1 MTDAQVSAYKD
12 VLKLELSSIH
22 IPINAIMCTDVSC
35 SDNDH
40 FESINNYVECIS
52 KACLRAAECTVPHTR
67 ARGNRGSIPGW
78 TELVAPYRSNS
89 LFWHNMWVECGKPR
103 TGVVYDIMRQTRARY
118 HYAIRYARRHEN
130 DIIND
135 RFANALLLNSGRDFW
150 SAVKKI
156 RRSGSCVSGA
166 VDGVSNASDIVSLF
180 ARKYEDLYT
189 SVAYD
194 PVVMKQISQEL
205 NSSLESTGYD
215 VDCIVD
221 MSDVLGL
228 LVS

>member
-1 MTDAQVSAYKD
+1 
-12 VLKLELSSIH
+12 
-22 IPINAIMCTDVSC
+22 
-35 SDNDH
+35 
-40 FESINNYVECIS
+40 
-52 KACLRAAECTVPHTR
+52 
-67 ARGNRGSIPGW
+67 
-78 TELVAPYRSNS
+78 
-89 LFWHNMWVECGKPR
+89 MWVECGKPR

-135 RFANALLLNSGRDFW
+135 RFANALLLNSRRDFW
-150 SAVKKI
+150 SEVKKI

-166 VDGVSNASDIVSLF
+166 VDGVSNASDIASLF

-215 VDCIVD
+215 GDCIVD
-221 MSDVLGL
+221 MSDVLGAIGKLKLGKSDGNGVLSTDYFKHAGPELSVHIAML
-228 LVS
+228 LNALVIHGCTPADLVTSTIIPIPKGRGVNITDSAITEE